1 MSRTSKIILH
11 MAFEALSEMVS
22 VHTSGLRPTACDPH
36 MAPQTHHLRI

>member
-11 MAFEALSEMVS
+11 MAFEPLSEVAS

-36 MAPQTHHLRI
+36 MAPQAHHLRV